1 MVRTLLIDNHD
12 SFTYNLF
19 ELLTAVN
26 GMCPTVVTNDATW
39 ESIDFTAF
47 DNAVISPG
55 PGTPTS
61 IADFGISA
69 RVIAES
75 GLPVLGVCLGHQ
87 GLCALYEA
95 RIARAPE
102 PMHGRLSSIVHSG
115 EDLFRGLPSPMNVVR
130 YHSLVA
136 VELSEELEV
145 LATTYD
151 GLVMAVRHRS
161 RPLWGVQ
168 FHPESISSEYG
179 RELLANFR
187 DLSVPAAVHV
197 HRPGPALERRPPPGS
212 RHPCLVVD
220 HRRLDRYPDAAQ
232 LFDSLFGGRS
242 GTFWLDGSVKSDF
255 ASRFTIMGDCSGPYG
270 EYITYDLNT
279 STVNVSR
286 SNLRDEQISG
296 SIFDYLEAQLR
307 LRAVEPDPALPF
319 DFHLGYVGYLGY
331 ELKGETGGVRAHT
344 SPHPDAALVFADRAV
359 VIDHEQRCTYTLAL
373 SPTPNDRRSE
383 AWFATVGDALEDQEE
398 VDDRD
403 DPPIVFARPTGAE
416 FELRHGEMAY
426 RALIDQCLEL
436 IRAGETYEVCLTNTA
451 TVDAD
456 VGPRRIFSN
465 ILRFNPVPHAALL
478 CLRDLSVVSASPEQF
493 LRVRAD
499 RSAESKPIKGTR
511 PRGATLDEDTA
522 LMHSL
527 ALSEKDQA
535 ENLMIVDLVRNDLSR
550 VCAPG
555 TVHVP
560 ILFGIE
566 TYASVH
572 QMVSTVR
579 GVLRTDVHVIDAI
592 RALFP
597 AGSMT
602 GAPKIRTMGIIDELE
617 SGARGVYSGA
627 IGYIS
632 LSGTADLSVA
642 IRTMVVSDAHV
653 QFGVGGAITALSDQR
668 EEYEET
674 LVKAASSCK
683 VLEVDDRTPISTGR

>member
-1 MVRTLLIDNHD
+1 MVNTLLIDNYD

-26 GMCPTVVTNDATW
+26 GACPTVVTNDVPW

-55 PGTPTS
+55 PGTPTES
-61 IADFGISA
+61 ADFGISA

-87 GLCALYEA
+87 GLCALFGA
-95 RIARAPE
+95 RIVRAPE
-102 PMHGRLSSIVHSG
+102 PMHGRLSPIVHTG
-115 EDLFRGLPSPMNVVR
+115 DNLFRGLPSPMNVVR

-136 VELSEELEV
+136 VEQSDELEV
-145 LATTYD
+145 LATTSE

-161 RPLWGVQ
+161 RPLWGLQ

-187 DLSVPAAVHV
+187 DLTAPTAVHDRKP
-197 HRPGPALERRPPPGS
+197 RPDLGRRPPP
-212 RHPCLVVD
+212 RNQHPCLAVN
-220 HRRLDRYPDAAQ
+220 HRRLDRYPDPTQ
-232 LFDSLFGGRS
+232 LFASLFEGRAGS
-242 GTFWLDGSVKSDF
+242 FWFDGSAHPDLD
-255 ASRFTIMGDCSGPYG
+255 SRFTIMGDCSGPYG
-270 EYITYDLNT
+270 EYITYDLNA

-286 SNLRDEQISG
+286 QALPDEQISA

-331 ELKGETGGVRAHT
+331 ELKEETGGVRAHT

-359 VIDHEQRCTYTLAL
+359 VIDHEQRCSYILAL
-373 SPTPNDRRSE
+373 SPTPNDPRSE
-383 AWFATVGDALEDQEE
+383 SWFVTAGAAIHDQDEA
-398 VDDRD
+398 DDRD
-403 DPPIVFARPTGAE
+403 GSPTVFARPTGAE
-416 FELRHGEMAY
+416 FQLRHSAMAY
-426 RALIDQCLEL
+426 RALIDECLAL
-436 IRAGETYEVCLTNTA
+436 IRAGETYEVCLTNAA
-451 TVDAD
+451 TVTAD
-456 VGPRRIFSN
+456 IEPLRIFSN
-465 ILRFNPVPHAALL
+465 IRRLHPVPHAALL
-478 CLRDLSVVSASPEQF
+478 CLRGLSVVSASPERF
-493 LRVRAD
+493 LRVGAD

-511 PRGATLDEDTA
+511 PRGATAEEDTA

-535 ENLMIVDLVRNDLSR
+535 ENLMIVDLVRNDLSK

-555 TVHVP
+555 TVQVP
-560 ILFGIE
+560 TLFGIE
-566 TYASVH
+566 SYASVH

-579 GVLRTDVHVIDAI
+579 GVLRPDIHVIDAI

-617 SGARGVYSGA
+617 GSARGVYSGA

-642 IRTMVVSDAHV
+642 IRTMVVTDAHV
-653 QFGVGGAITALSDQR
+653 QFGVGGAITALSDQT

-674 LVKAASSCK
+674 LVKAASSCR
-683 VLEVDDRTPISTGR
+683 VLGIGDRQSLGAVG